1 MNETLSRV
9 KGTVSVISSDLP
21 FKERHSQ
28 FKTVPFK
35 SFTLS
40 PYLIHDLS
48 SLFCLKLTLHSVHQS
63 IYLQFV
69 FAYNG
74 PTNQNNQI
82 WLGESK
88 LHSKLQCVI
97 CIISCFVVE
106 QKYDYK
112 YEVWLLLGR
121 SKLLIFSRSTNYE
134 QSEA

>member
-1 MNETLSRV
+1 MLPYVTTLPLS
-9 KGTVSVISSDLP
+9 THP
-21 FKERHSQ
+21 FPYTFS
-28 FKTVPFK
+28 PP
-35 SFTLS
+35 